1 MFLGTKNSAMNP
13 NDVMKTLCYMEVALD
28 DGYGSWKLDEVP
40 ANVSQIRDKYP
51 DMFTE
56 EDGELVTNR
65 VKYTLWQKNMT
76 KGLFR

>member
-1 MFLGTKNSAMNP
+1 
-13 NDVMKTLCYMEVALD
+13 MEVALD